1 MCGRDEFMNGKGF
14 AVVFRIL
21 AVLTAVVLGGVYVWT
36 RQKQAAPPPVVDPR
50 TEVVPESEATVSD
63 LKTTM
68 PGTKSAILLPLH
80 EAGEGESQ
88 KGNGEQRTVL
98 PGSKSID
105 SILRPEDVVP
115 AEGKEEED
123 RTEP

>member
-1 MCGRDEFMNGKGF
+1 MNGKAL
-14 AVVFRIL
+14 AVVFRIFAL
-21 AVLTAVVLGGVYVWT
+21 LTAVVLGGLYVWT
-36 RQKQAAPPPVVDPR
+36 RQKQAAPPPVVPPR
-50 TEVVPESEATVSD
+50 VEGVPESDATVTE

-80 EAGEGESQ
+80 ESGGGEGP
-88 KGNGEQRTVL
+88 KGDGEQRIVL

-115 AEGKEEED
+115 SEGNQEED